1 MHFIIVIKIIKN
13 LILSHH
19 NIFPTHTQFNGGMPP
34 LFPQELPLGAKQSFW
49 WIGAI
54 AFAGFLKD

>member
-1 MHFIIVIKIIKN
+1 MMNFIIVIKIIKN

-34 LFPQELPLGAKQSFW
+34 LFPQELPLGAKQSF
-49 WIGAI
+49 
-54 AFAGFLKD
+54 